1 VQAIGR
7 LRSSSRCGTR
17 PRALAILAGAVAAG
31 VATLRHGRHAA
42 PGHRIPGGILIG
54 DADADD
60 TLNRLLLGSFAD
72 RTAADVAAVTPAGAR
87 VLEVWCGP
95 GHLSIRLACRGFEVT
110 GLGLDRARIA
120 RAQANAD
127 RLGVVDQRRP
137 SFVVGAVAALGF
149 LDESWDLVASNRDAF
164 PDGEPVLSLAR
175 PHPAGQRAARCRP
188 N

>member
-7 LRSSSRCGTR
+7 LRSSSRMWNPTSNVGDSGR
-17 PRALAILAGAVAAG
+17 SGRRGRRH
-31 VATLRHGRHAA
+31 LRHGRHAA

-60 TLNRLLLGSFAD
+60 TLSRLLLGSFAD

-164 PDGEPVLSLAR
+164 PDGQPVLSLAR